1 MSFPTNSPFQDAP
14 EPGVDSSSSSPQSP
28 TSGVTALS
36 SHAWSLDTA
45 RQVPEEETIIYKTIT
60 LRNGLYSAIKH
71 TQTQHPR
78 VLHKLLP
85 GTENLKTKSHLEKKK
100 IWGIFKT
107 NSQNLFLRSIDCTFK
122 WILSWMLSPH
132 THTSLLIS
140 WIMVIISQS
149 IHISSCAP

>member
-107 NSQNLFLRSIDCTFK
+107 NSQNLFLSSMDCTFK
-122 WILSWMLSPH
+122 ENFVLNVLTAHTRLCWSARLWWPFQSRKQSNCSP
-132 THTSLLIS
+132 
-140 WIMVIISQS
+140 
-149 IHISSCAP
+149 